1 MASGKPAADPPALN
15 ATRQMLDELD
25 ALMERMLAVPI
36 AESPEPAPPQTA
48 ATQPPS
54 RPMAATLT
62 LLQAPVDEPRA
73 PYRPPVGPTP
83 AKSGF
88 DPAHAGTN
96 PSHLP
101 RPAPSPPSPLLLGTG
116 GNGSTVGAVGS
127 SAEPAWSEM
136 AGYPSLT
143 YPPAEASEP
152 YPELP
157 ALPDSPA
164 ATPEALSHFA
174 LPPASDPSL
183 DELLADVPEP
193 PASLAAWFILPV
205 LWGNRLFDQG
215 TMLLGENASWLRGTL
230 GRTALGMAGLILF
243 GAALLWLARDWL
255 GWTW

>member
-36 AESPEPAPPQTA
+36 AESPEAAPPQTA
-48 ATQPPS
+48 ATQPSS

-62 LLQAPVDEPRA
+62 LLQAPVDEPSA
-73 PYRPPVGPTP
+73 PYRPPSGPAPATP
-83 AKSGF
+83 AF
-88 DPAHAGTN
+88 DPAHAATN

-101 RPAPSPPSPLLLGTG
+101 PR
-116 GNGSTVGAVGS
+116 GAINS
-127 SAEPAWSEM
+127 SAAPVWSEM
-136 AGYPSLT
+136 AGYPSLV

-157 ALPDSPA
+157 ALPDAPA
-164 ATPEALSHFA
+164 ATPEPLSHFA
-174 LPPASDPSL
+174 LPPASAPSL

-193 PASLAAWFILPV
+193 PASLAAWIILPV

-215 TMLLGENASWLRGTL
+215 TLLLGENGSWLRGTI
-230 GRTALGMAGLILF
+230 GRSALGMAGLILF

>member
-1 MASGKPAADPPALN
+1 MASGKPTQDPPALN

-36 AESPEPAPPQTA
+36 AEPEEPAPPQA
-48 ATQPPS
+48 AAPQPRS

-62 LLQAPVDEPRA
+62 LLQVPTDETPVSF
-73 PYRPPVGPTP
+73 RPPTESAPATP
-83 AKSGF
+83 AF

-101 RPAPSPPSPLLLGTG
+101 ALG
-116 GNGSTVGAVGS
+116 ALGS
-127 SAEPAWSEM
+127 SAAPAWSEM

-143 YPPAEASEP
+143 YPPAPVSEP

-157 ALPDSPA
+157 ALPASTA
-164 ATPEALSHFA
+164 VTPEPLSFRV
-174 LPPASDPSL
+174 LPSASEPSL

-193 PASLAAWFILPV
+193 PASLAAWFILPL

-215 TMLLGENASWLRGTL
+215 TMLFGESGSWLRGPI
-230 GRTALGMAGLILF
+230 GRSALGMAGLILF